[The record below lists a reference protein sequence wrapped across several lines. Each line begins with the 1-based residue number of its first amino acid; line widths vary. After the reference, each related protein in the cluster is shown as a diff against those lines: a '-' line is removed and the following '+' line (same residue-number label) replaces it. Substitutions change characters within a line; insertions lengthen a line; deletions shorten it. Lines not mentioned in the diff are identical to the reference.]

1 MRKAAIFLNNIL
13 AGTLTETDD
22 RGYSFVYEDSYFL
35 DPKMPSVSLTLPK
48 EKKAYSSESL
58 FAFFYN
64 MLSEGVNKKMQ
75 SRQLRLD
82 ENDVFGLLLKTAG
95 SDTIGAVTVKEIQ
108 NGN

>member
-1 MRKAAIFLNNIL
+1 MRQAAVFLNNIL

-22 RGYSFVYEDSYFL
+22 RRYSFVYEDSYFL

-48 EKKAYSSESL
+48 DEKKYSSESL

-75 SRQLRLD
+75 SRQFQLD
-82 ENDVFGLLLKTAG
+82 EHDAFGLLLKTAG
-95 SDTIGAVTVKEIQ
+95 SDTIGAVTIKEIQ